1 MPITKIASRNYNG
14 NGVIRY
20 VIFIGNL
27 GCRIEGKDDETW
39 TELGQLGLGGRGCRD
54 GDGVLEYF

>member
-27 GCRIEGKDDETW
+27 GCRIEGKDDET
-39 TELGQLGLGGRGCRD
+39 
-54 GDGVLEYF
+54 